1 VYRYTGNTKESAEN
15 KYSRSARISH
25 IRSGVEFRKKFSGKQ
40 QGEKGQAWSARRF
53 VRAVNYS
60 SLTLNVNDK
69 SAGPFA
75 YLLIYPSAWMAFFS
89 GEPGSSNPPGILL
102 LIEFPRWN
110 FIPGATLFL
119 AVLSRES
126 ISPPSFLASSR
137 LVSSPR
143 SLPSLQSASS
153 QTIVSSCTRR
163 GEFEEKVAQ
172 FAQSHEERHT
182 DGRNGSCVRN
192 PHFTP
197 KRAYVH
203 GMQSRVGWRTQPSVC
218 LSTPSRA
225 THPVHAVERSLY
237 LLSRATTCESMATWH
252 SRHVESWIDA

>member
-1 VYRYTGNTKESAEN
+1 
-15 KYSRSARISH
+15 
-25 IRSGVEFRKKFSGKQ
+25 
-40 QGEKGQAWSARRF
+40 
-53 VRAVNYS
+53 
-60 SLTLNVNDK
+60 
-69 SAGPFA
+69 
-75 YLLIYPSAWMAFFS
+75 MAFFS
-89 GEPGSSNPPGILL
+89 GESASSNTPGILL

-137 LVSSPR
+137 FIP
-143 SLPSLQSASS
+143 SLHLRPLQSASS

-182 DGRNGSCVRN
+182 CRNGCVRN
-192 PHFTP
+192 NNPRFTP
-197 KRAYVH
+197 KRVYVH
-203 GMQSRVGWRTQPSVC
+203 GMQSRVAWRTHPSVC

-225 THPVHAVERSLY
+225 THPVHAARNRCICFRVQPHSSPWRHEIRDVSNHGKLKLNLKSL
-237 LLSRATTCESMATWH
+237 R
-252 SRHVESWIDA
+252 RII